1 MKITIQIIML
11 FILSSVYA
19 MHKLPPINSK
29 NSIEN
34 KCSVTSVT
42 LKTERIEKK
51 RKFLFWK
58 LPHKKIIHIDKVFD
72 SNGKRILKKTT
83 IQVCSSC
90 SCDDIKYRRVKIV
103 NNEIWIF
110 HYNTNPEKGIIKRYD
125 FCGKFLGQKAWEDES
140 FNDY

>member
-11 FILSSVYA
+11 FVLSSVYGI
-19 MHKLPPINSK
+19 HKLPPIDSIND
-29 NSIEN
+29 IEN
-34 KCSVTSVT
+34 KCSVTTVT

-72 SNGKRILKKTT
+72 SNGKRILKKTS
-83 IQVCSSC
+83 IAICSSDV
-90 SCDDIKYRRVKIV
+90 CDNIKYRRVKIV

-110 HYNTNPEKGIIKRYD
+110 HYNRNLEKAIIKHYD
-125 FCGKFLGQKAWEDES
+125 FCGKFLGQKAWVNES
-140 FNDY
+140 FID